1 MKTREV
7 SPIFRRPL
15 AAALLALGIGVGMS
29 ACTDNAVDNL
39 SPADSNVLIT
49 NYDRTVDF
57 GNYKTFSLPDS
68 VIVES
73 NNGYSQSGQPVE
85 KQIVAQVAQEMTA
98 KGYTRVSAGQAAD
111 LGVAV
116 TRVNTQYTG
125 VTTNPYAGY
134 GNYWGSGY
142 GGYGGYSPYYPS
154 YYQYYQVSDRYWR
167 VELVDLK
174 NRPII
179 TPTTDPKAPQNQ
191 LHVIYKAELRGNGI
205 FDAASI
211 NKLVTDAF
219 VQSPYLKATR

>member
-1 MKTREV
+1 MKTSEV
-7 SPIFRRPL
+7 SPFFRRPL
-15 AAALLALGIGVGMS
+15 AVALLTLSIGMGVS
-29 ACTDNAVDNL
+29 ACTDNAVNSL

-49 NYDRTVDF
+49 NYDRTVNF
-57 GNYKTFSLPDS
+57 SQYKTFSLPDS

-73 NNGYSQSGQPVE
+73 NDGYTRSGQPVE
-85 KQIVAQVAQEMTA
+85 QQIVAQVAQEMTA
-98 KGYTRVSAGQAAD
+98 KGYTRGSAGQAAD

-116 TRVNTQYTG
+116 TRVNNQYTG

-142 GGYGGYSPYYPS
+142 GYGGYSSYYPS
-154 YYQYYQVSDRYWR
+154 YYQYYQVSERYWR

-174 NRPII
+174 NSPIT

-191 LHVIYKAELRGNGI
+191 LHVIYQAELRGNGI

-219 VQSPYLKATR
+219 AQSTYLKATR